1 MTKIIT
7 FVGMMT
13 RLRKYLFTLVLLALC
28 LTDAQAQFKI
38 YTRKAR
44 MADFPAKT
52 TMVVLS
58 GNDLLDIALK
68 NEIKSR
74 WRVSPFDFCYIDE
87 INEIKK
93 NSNFYILYLSTEKS
107 GLVYLNLEKCGE
119 KESFSSLNSRM
130 DIVKVPFGPK
140 EFSTGREIYYL
151 SAMIDIMQHYVENS
165 LIRKHSNFSGLE
177 KTHGSLIKERKKKL
191 YIAREDL
198 SSEIPGRDS
207 IPNPGDGLIYTDG
220 FTVDSLFTASSS
232 NAIIGFCISSNS
244 PSPNS
249 ESYQVIVSA
258 DRHELLYYKRRRYKD
273 GAKRGFTSKELK
285 AIQAEHAYRK

>member
-1 MTKIIT
+1 
-7 FVGMMT
+7 MMT

-119 KESFSSLNSRM
+119 KAPEEVMLP
-130 DIVKVPFGPK
+130 V
-140 EFSTGREIYYL
+140 
-151 SAMIDIMQHYVENS
+151 A
-165 LIRKHSNFSGLE
+165 
-177 KTHGSLIKERKKKL
+177 
-191 YIAREDL
+191 
-198 SSEIPGRDS
+198 PGRS
-207 IPNPGDGLIYTDG
+207 TVPAWGEFFPVNP
-220 FTVDSLFTASSS
+220 
-232 NAIIGFCISSNS
+232 
-244 PSPNS
+244 P
-249 ESYQVIVSA
+249 
-258 DRHELLYYKRRRYKD
+258 ELRL
-273 GAKRGFTSKELK
+273 
-285 AIQAEHAYRK
+285 

>member
-1 MTKIIT
+1 
-7 FVGMMT
+7 MMT

-151 SAMIDIMQHYVENS
+151 SAMIDIM
-165 LIRKHSNFSGLE
+165 
-177 KTHGSLIKERKKKL
+177 
-191 YIAREDL
+191 
-198 SSEIPGRDS
+198 
-207 IPNPGDGLIYTDG
+207 
-220 FTVDSLFTASSS
+220 
-232 NAIIGFCISSNS
+232 
-244 PSPNS
+244 
-249 ESYQVIVSA
+249 
-258 DRHELLYYKRRRYKD
+258 
-273 GAKRGFTSKELK
+273 
-285 AIQAEHAYRK
+285 